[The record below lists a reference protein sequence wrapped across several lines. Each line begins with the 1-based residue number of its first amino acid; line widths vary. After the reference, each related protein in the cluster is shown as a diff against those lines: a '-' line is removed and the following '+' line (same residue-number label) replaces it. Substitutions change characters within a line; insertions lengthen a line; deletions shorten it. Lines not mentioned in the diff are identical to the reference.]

1 MFGHSIYIGIT
12 AIIINT
18 VIAVV
23 LTPILRAARVP
34 EGADETLP
42 HQYTADP
49 GQAPAPV
56 PAEWGAL
63 EAGGARPFE
72 QDLRLFRTARL
83 DCHPPQ
89 IGYAAVTS
97 LW

>member
-1 MFGHSIYIGIT
+1 MVYGTLAAYNVSNATASHWAASSDIVFGHTIYIGIT

-49 GQAPAPV
+49 EQAPAPV
-56 PAEWGAL
+56 PAEL
-63 EAGGARPFE
+63 GAR
-72 QDLRLFRTARL
+72 
-83 DCHPPQ
+83 
-89 IGYAAVTS
+89 
-97 LW
+97 